1 MRRISHAFPAKTKME
16 MTLSNRLIIQE
27 HCPKFEDKVP
37 NRKIMGALEKESLLD
52 KEIGKLLRK
61 TGRSGADSGRGY
73 VKFSEVL
80 ADKMSMVFLIRN
92 GIPYHV
98 FELIRESGPL
108 TENEW
113 AAILDVSSK
122 TLTRYKT
129 ENREFKTLLAEK
141 IMEMAEV
148 TQLGLEVFGN
158 LARFSQWLHTPNF
171 ALGNLMPLELLKDS
185 YGKELVTAELSHIHY
200 GIFV

>member
-1 MRRISHAFPAKTKME
+1 MM
-16 MTLSNRLIIQE
+16 
-27 HCPKFEDKVP
+27 DV
-37 NRKIMGALEKESLLD
+37 LEKESLLD

-61 TGRSGADSGRGY
+61 TGRSGANSGRGY

-80 ADKMSMVFLIRN
+80 TDKMSMVFLIRN

-129 ENREFKTLLAEK
+129 ENRDFKTLLAEK

-158 LARFSQWLHTPNF
+158 LSRFSQWLHTPSF